1 MVFAAAICIDSQLF
15 YCPIQ
20 VTSLTKYLDMFSPF
34 NQCAYVLDIKSI
46 FTFSFRNRLRLLTI
60 LISYQGGKPDSAIPF
75 HFWFGMFSFE

>member
-1 MVFAAAICIDSQLF
+1 MVFAAAICIDSHLF